1 MSSAEMP
8 KAYEPA
14 LTEQKWY
21 AFWEERGLFR
31 ADASPAD
38 ARPTYV
44 IPMPPPNVTGSLHMG
59 HACRTTFEDVLIRYH
74 RMRGYNVL
82 WIPGTDHAG
91 IATQVVVE
99 RKLKLEGLTRHD
111 LGREKFIERVWAWKH
126 ESGDRILA
134 QKRTMGASADWSRT
148 RFTMDPDLCN
158 AVREAFVR
166 LYEEG
171 LIYRDTRL
179 VNWDIVTQTVLS
191 DLEVETEENVE
202 GELYEFAYRTEDGGE
217 IVVATTRPET
227 MLGDT
232 AIAVHPEDPRYS
244 HLHGKFV
251 QHPFVARK
259 IPIVTDAELV
269 DMSFGTGAVKL
280 TPAHD
285 FNDFAAGKRHGLAEI
300 NIFTLDGKVNAEG
313 GEFTGMDRFVARKA
327 VKKRLAEVGLERGS
341 KKHVMTLPKSQRSG
355 TVVEPMISTQWFMRM
370 KPLAEPAIKA
380 VESGET
386 VIIPEDWSKTYFHWM
401 RNIQDWCISRQL
413 WWGHPIPA
421 FYCDACGHVNVSRDD
436 PSSCAKCG
444 SRELRPD
451 PDVLDTWFSSGL
463 WPFSTLGWPEQTPD
477 LQKFYP
483 GNDLETGYDILF
495 FWVARMMMM
504 GIHFMGKAPFKRVLL
519 AGMVTD
525 ENGDKMSKVK
535 GNVIDPLDLI
545 HGATREQLLEKARSS
560 GTSESGIK
568 YITKT
573 YPDGFSAHGSDAVRY
588 TLLSYSPQ
596 ARRIALSVKRI
607 EGYRNFCNKL
617 WNAARYAMMQLDGHG
632 VHATG
637 ERPDAAQ
644 LINRWVLSRLDVALD
659 AANRGIEAYR
669 LDEATL
675 ALYHFV
681 WDELC
686 DWYLELTKP
695 LLSGQDAAA
704 AAETRAVLVH
714 VLEVTLRA
722 LHPMMPFIT
731 EEIWQNVPKEA
742 GHAIACAVAPYP
754 QAGAAGLRDERAE
767 RELGWLRAVI
777 SAARTIRAEHD
788 LPPKKQLPITLRTDD
803 AERTALLLAEL
814 GAIKTLTNGVVTL
827 EGQNAAM
834 PEHAATA
841 VAEGITVLVPLEG
854 LVDAD
859 KERERVKRELAKVE
873 KDLAVLTK
881 KLGNADFVA
890 RAPAEVVAKDT
901 ERKAELEA
909 AREKLSA
916 ALARLG

>member
-1 MSSAEMP
+1 
-8 KAYEPA
+8 
-14 LTEQKWY
+14 
-21 AFWEERGLFR
+21 
-31 ADASPAD
+31 
-38 ARPTYV
+38 
-44 IPMPPPNVTGSLHMG
+44 
-59 HACRTTFEDVLIRYH
+59 
-74 RMRGYNVL
+74 
-82 WIPGTDHAG
+82 
-91 IATQVVVE
+91 
-99 RKLKLEGLTRHD
+99 
-111 LGREKFIERVWAWKH
+111 
-126 ESGDRILA
+126 
-134 QKRTMGASADWSRT
+134 
-148 RFTMDPDLCN
+148 
-158 AVREAFVR
+158 
-166 LYEEG
+166 
-171 LIYRDTRL
+171 

>member
-1 MSSAEMP
+1 
-8 KAYEPA
+8 
-14 LTEQKWY
+14 
-21 AFWEERGLFR
+21 
-31 ADASPAD
+31 
-38 ARPTYV
+38 
-44 IPMPPPNVTGSLHMG
+44 
-59 HACRTTFEDVLIRYH
+59 
-74 RMRGYNVL
+74 
-82 WIPGTDHAG
+82 
-91 IATQVVVE
+91 
-99 RKLKLEGLTRHD
+99 
-111 LGREKFIERVWAWKH
+111 
-126 ESGDRILA
+126 
-134 QKRTMGASADWSRT
+134 
-148 RFTMDPDLCN
+148 
-158 AVREAFVR
+158 
-166 LYEEG
+166 
-171 LIYRDTRL
+171 
-179 VNWDIVTQTVLS
+179 
-191 DLEVETEENVE
+191 
-202 GELYEFAYRTEDGGE
+202 
-217 IVVATTRPET
+217 
-227 MLGDT
+227 
-232 AIAVHPEDPRYS
+232 
-244 HLHGKFV
+244 
-251 QHPFVARK
+251 
-259 IPIVTDAELV
+259 
-269 DMSFGTGAVKL
+269 VKL
-280 TPAHD
+280 TPAHE